1 MSRISR
7 SVLSV
12 IAVPLASFSIFL
24 SDSRQSTGESPTVA
38 SDSVERPAVRADQRM
53 TARIDELLTAAWA
66 GQHIDPAP
74 LAGDAEFLRRVSL
87 DLTGTVPT
95 VSEVRTFLADTHP
108 EKRARVIDRLLDS
121 HRHADHL
128 ATTWRNMMV
137 PRGSTVDG
145 FDGQAGL
152 QRWLRTEF
160 AKNARYDQ
168 MVADLLVATGA
179 ARQGPGLFFTAF
191 DLKPEELAANTARMF
206 LGIQIECAQCHDHP
220 FDRWT
225 QQDFWGYAAF
235 FARLGRDGDMR
246 PGQTMRLID
255 KRTGEVMLP
264 ATSVVVPPRYPR
276 GEVTMD
282 DNFGT
287 RRMKLG
293 VWMVSRDNPFL
304 ARAAVNRVWANLFGR
319 GLVEPVDDLS
329 DRNPAS
335 HPELFDE
342 LAAYFTETGYD
353 LRNLL
358 RTLAN
363 TRAYQLSS
371 RTPGD
376 EPVRP
381 ELFARATVRSLTAEQ
396 LYDSMIRVALV
407 GDADAARGQS
417 DSGFDVRR
425 QAFVAKMQSQ
435 TQSRLDYDAGVAQVL
450 ELLNGSEIATATA
463 APTSGMLAALEAPA
477 FTDRER
483 VEILFLATL
492 ARSPDEHELARSLE
506 HLAQGNS
513 AGGETSSALGDILW
527 ALANSAEF
535 GLNH

>member
-1 MSRISR
+1 
-7 SVLSV
+7 
-12 IAVPLASFSIFL
+12 
-24 SDSRQSTGESPTVA
+24 
-38 SDSVERPAVRADQRM
+38 M
-53 TARIDELLTAAWA
+53 TARIDELLTAAWT
-66 GQHIDPAP
+66 GQHMEPAP
-74 LAGDAEFLRRVSL
+74 LASDAEFLRRVSL
-87 DLTGTVPT
+87 DLTGVVPT
-95 VSEVRTFLADTHP
+95 VAEVRAFLTDADP
-108 EKRARVIDRLLDS
+108 AKRARVIDRLLDS

-152 QRWLRTEF
+152 QTWLRTEF
-160 AKNARYDQ
+160 AKNARYDHL
-168 MVADLLVATGA
+168 VADLLVATGA

-220 FDRWT
+220 FDKWT

-255 KRTGEVMLP
+255 KRAGEVMLP
-264 ATSVVVPPRYPR
+264 ATDVVVPPRYPR
-276 GEVTMD
+276 GEVTID
-282 DNFGT
+282 DGFGT

-329 DRNPAS
+329 VRNPAS
-335 HPELFDE
+335 HPELFEE

-353 LRNLL
+353 LRNLFH
-358 RTLAN
+358 TLAN

-371 RTPGD
+371 RTWDNAPG
-376 EPVRP
+376 RP

-396 LYDSMIRVALV
+396 LYDSVMRVALAD
-407 GDADAARGQS
+407 DAGAARGQS

-435 TQSRLDYDAGVAQVL
+435 AQSKLDYDAGVAQVL
-450 ELLNGSEIATATA
+450 ELLNGSEMASVTAN
-463 APTSGMLAALEAPA
+463 PTSGMLAALEAPV

-483 VEILFLATL
+483 IEVLFLATL
-492 ARSPDEHELARSLE
+492 SRGPDENELTRSLE

-513 AGGETSSALGDILW
+513 ASGDTSSALGDILW